1 MITQNEMNIL
11 GFTRQHKIAWKSGRK
26 FILKFS
32 PQADFNFVQ
41 PWDAVRGADLTQRH
55 KAGLVYLKYCPYLEV
70 YVMSCHPDSLFCCWN
85 HEKNFYRQS
94 LVNSWR
100 VPF

>member
-1 MITQNEMNIL
+1 MLSLFIFFLFLGLYMITQNEMNIL

-41 PWDAVRGADLTQRH
+41 P
-55 KAGLVYLKYCPYLEV
+55 C
-70 YVMSCHPDSLFCCWN
+70 
-85 HEKNFYRQS
+85 
-94 LVNSWR
+94 
-100 VPF
+100 